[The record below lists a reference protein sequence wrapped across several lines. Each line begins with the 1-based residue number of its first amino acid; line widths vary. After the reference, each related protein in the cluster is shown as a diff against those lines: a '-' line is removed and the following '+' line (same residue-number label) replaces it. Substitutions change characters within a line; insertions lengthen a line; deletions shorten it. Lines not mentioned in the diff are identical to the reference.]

1 MPRSAQRNRLF
12 RITLA
17 CVMILS
23 SVFTLAGLKNAQAQ
37 PNAESLPASPN
48 GLVINE
54 VWDSQ
59 TVSAEYF
66 ELYNTSA
73 VSIDLSTY
81 VIYNHDGSNPL
92 SLLANPIIT
101 AGQYRVIGPT
111 QLGTPTIAGSGLAP
125 TDFLGLKNTSPA
137 DQVIDVV
144 NYGNAPD
151 PSWPNYDMFSAYFFD
166 AGTQPTMITG
176 GPKSIQRW
184 PDGKDTDVGSDF
196 QQIDKSPGA
205 PSCGDPY
212 EPDDTLGSASLQN
225 AGTTNLHRICPAS
238 DNDFVAFTASPS
250 FTYTLQATAV
260 GSRVDTLLRLY
271 DTSGNLVAENNPD
284 PSRDSQIIFLP
295 NSAGTYRA
303 QIVDRNSQGGNGP
316 DYLYTFSIS
325 QVSASTPTPS
335 QSVTP
340 TPIACEDQYEPD
352 NRFPQQAKPLELNTE
367 QVHTFCL
374 SGTAGPDTD
383 WLSFVASA
391 GKIYSFYTKDLSGPT
406 DTVLSLYQADGT
418 KLYENDDYDPGQGL
432 ASRID
437 WSFTSPGVY
446 YLAVREKRGGNS
458 PAYRYTVGVTTNGQL
473 PPTGTATA
481 SPTLSPY
488 SPTPTSGPC
497 EDAYEPDGVP
507 ATANLIYIGQT
518 QRHSICPAGD
528 ADWVR
533 FYGRAGKEYTINTSN
548 LGIGLDTYM
557 WLFDSDGETILAYN
571 DDGGN
576 GVASRIDFFPATD
589 AYYYVQVKN
598 AGDLALPQMTYDLS
612 LVVTPGAP
620 QPPGTAT
627 GIIAPVVTVTGGPE
641 DATPTTLVLP
651 TKPPVPTPTQ
661 GVILPTPEL
670 PNATPTTGAQ
680 GVPTKPPLPTATPPG
695 TATASIPGIPGTGMG
710 EPPVADT
717 AQQPIPVVQQPSS
730 VKLAPVLFRV
740 FYDRDHNNSFGTGE
754 GIRGINVTF
763 LDVTENLAP
772 SGGIVTSAAG
782 DGTLS
787 IPARLQRVYIPYLD
801 VNMPLARFPERELH
815 SLWLPPVQLPDR
827 VP

>member
-1 MPRSAQRNRLF
+1 MIVSSLF
-12 RITLA
+12 A
-17 CVMILS
+17 A
-23 SVFTLAGLKNAQAQ
+23 AGLGTAQAQ
-37 PNAESLPASPN
+37 PNSAKQPASPN

-59 TVSAEYF
+59 TASLEYF
-66 ELYNTSA
+66 ELYNSSA

-81 VIYNHDGSNPL
+81 VIYDHDGQNAL
-92 SLLANPIIT
+92 SALDNPIIA
-101 AGQYRVIGPT
+101 AGQFRVIGPS
-111 QLGTPTIAGSGLAP
+111 QLHAPQIGQTGLAS
-125 TDFLGLKNTSPA
+125 TDFLALVNTSPA

-151 PSWPNYDMFSAYFFD
+151 PSWLNYDRFSAYFFD
-166 AGTQPTMITG
+166 AGTQPTMVTG
-176 GPKSIQRW
+176 GAKSIQRW
-184 PDGKDTDVGSDF
+184 PDGKDTDLGSDF

-212 EPDDTLGSASLQN
+212 EADDTLGTASLQN
-225 AGTTNLHRICPAS
+225 SGTTNLHRICPAN
-238 DNDFVAFTASPS
+238 DNDFIAFTASPS

-271 DTSGNLVAENNPD
+271 DTGGNLVAENNPD
-284 PSRDSQIIFLP
+284 PSRDSQIVFLP

-303 QIVDRNSQGGNGP
+303 QVVDRNSQGGNGA
-316 DYLYTFSIS
+316 DFLYNFTIS
-325 QVSASTPTPS
+325 QTSAATPTPS
-335 QSVTP
+335 LSVTP

-352 NRFPQQAKPLELNTE
+352 NVFPTEARTLELNTE

-383 WLSFVASA
+383 WLRFVASA
-391 GKIYSFYTKDLSGPT
+391 GKVYTFYTKDLSGPT
-406 DTVLSLYQADGT
+406 DTLLSLYDSDGN
-418 KLYENDDYDPGQGL
+418 KLYQNDDYDPGSGL
-432 ASRID
+432 ESRID

-446 YLAVREKRGGNS
+446 YLAVREKRNGNS
-458 PAYRYTVGVTTNGQL
+458 PAYRYTVGVTTTGEL

-481 SPTLSPY
+481 SPTLSPF
-488 SPTPTSGPC
+488 SPTPTTGPC
-497 EDAYEPDGVP
+497 DDAYEPDGVP
-507 ATANLIYIGQT
+507 EAARLIYIGET
-518 QRHSICPAGD
+518 QSHSICPDGD

-533 FYGRAGKEYTINTSN
+533 FFGRAGKEYTVSTAN

-557 WLFDSDGETILAYN
+557 WLFDSDGTTILAYN

-576 GVASRIDFFPATD
+576 GVASRIDFFPAAD
-589 AYYYVQVKN
+589 GYYYVQVKN
-598 AGDLALPQMTYDLS
+598 AGDLALPEMTYDLS

-627 GIIAPVVTVTGGPE
+627 GIIAPVVTVTELPAE
-641 DATPTTLVLP
+641 EASPTTLVLP
-651 TKPPVPTPTQ
+651 TKPPLPTPTQ

-670 PNATPTTGAQ
+670 PEATPAPTETSGDQAPPTKQ
-680 GVPTKPPLPTATPPG
+680 PQPTSTSLPTSTPVQVPT
-695 TATASIPGIPGTGMG
+695 ASVPGIPGTGMAD
-710 EPPVADT
+710 PPVVIA
-717 AQQPIPVVQQPSS
+717 AAPQPAPLVEQPAAAL
-730 VKLAPVLFRV
+730 KLAPILFRV
-740 FYDRDHNNSFGTGE
+740 FYDRDHNDAFGAGE

-763 LDVTENLAP
+763 LDVAENLAP
-772 SGGIVTSAAG
+772 SGGLVTSAAG

-787 IPARLQRVYIPYLD
+787 IPARLQRVYIPYLGI
-801 VNMPLARFPERELH
+801 NMPLSRFPEREIH